1 MKDGGADGGPA
12 ALANM
17 REAAGAGEPY
27 DVVLLDMMMPGMNGL
42 DLARRIK
49 SEGSIAG
56 ARLVLLTSVGRRGD
70 AAEARRAKIDGYLSK
85 PVRQSDLYNCLAVVM
100 GRPAEENILVTRHSL
115 SEKRPPLRGR
125 ILLAEDNPV
134 NQEVILAMV
143 ESLGCVVE
151 IAADGVETLEKLS
164 KGGYDLVL
172 MDCQMPRMDGYEATT
187 EIRRREDAA
196 DGRHVP
202 IVALTA
208 NAMEGDRERCLTAG
222 MDDYLSKPLGRDAL
236 RAVMERWLGGGAE
249 EPGVEPAVEGQ
260 SAPADAPV
268 AAAGALP
275 EASSGAGEEGPPID
289 MKRSEE

>member
-27 DVVLLDMMMPGMNGL
+27 DVVLLDMMMPGMSGL

-49 SEGSIAG
+49 SEGSIDG
-56 ARLVLLTSVGRRGD
+56 ARLILLTSVGLRGD
-70 AAEARRAKIDGYLSK
+70 AAEARRSKIDGYLSK

-100 GRPAEENILVTRHSL
+100 GRPAEEYVLVTRHSL
-115 SEKRPPLRGR
+115 SEKRPPLQGH

-143 ESLGCVVE
+143 ESLGCAVE
-151 IAADGVETLEKLS
+151 IAADGVETVEKLS
-164 KGGYDLVL
+164 KGEDDLVL

-187 EIRRREDAA
+187 EIRRREDNAG
-196 DGRHVP
+196 GRRVP

-208 NAMEGDRERCLTAG
+208 NGLEGARERCLTAG
-222 MDDYLSKPLGRDAL
+222 RGD
-236 RAVMERWLGGGAE
+236 
-249 EPGVEPAVEGQ
+249 
-260 SAPADAPV
+260 
-268 AAAGALP
+268 
-275 EASSGAGEEGPPID
+275 
-289 MKRSEE
+289 